1 MAKSAPFSGVERAL
15 AWRYLRARRQHGG
28 VSLISIISFF
38 GIMLAVMALIVIM
51 SVMAGFRSTLLNA
64 LLGGSGQV
72 FVQVQDYPADEVE
85 DLVNRIVELPGV
97 ESASPIIEQQ
107 VLATTDY

>member
-1 MAKSAPFSGVERAL
+1 MAKSAPFGGVERAL

-64 LLGGSGQV
+64 LLGGQGHV
-72 FVQVQDYPADEVE
+72 FVQVDEYPAADID
-85 DLVNRIVELPGV
+85 DLTNRIIELPGIK
-97 ESASPIIEQQ
+97 SASPVI
-107 VLATTDY
+107 